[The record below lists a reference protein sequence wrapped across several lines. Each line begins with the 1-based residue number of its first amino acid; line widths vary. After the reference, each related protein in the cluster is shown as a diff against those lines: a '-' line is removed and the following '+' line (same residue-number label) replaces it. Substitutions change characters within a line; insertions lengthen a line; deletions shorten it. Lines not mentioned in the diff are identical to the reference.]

1 MTMNKTV
8 RNMNLLLQRILL
20 CIAALCVFCVLSSP
34 KASAEEPDVAG
45 SGSPFPIELHKKD
58 FPETWEWRI
67 VNFDV
72 SEDGTILL
80 LLENQHILVLD
91 SFFEP
96 KAYFS
101 FYDKNGVNCVQWKDH
116 HIVLYSAARSLR
128 LTYSED
134 GTPLKKEK
142 FDEKD
147 YKFYA
152 TFDAVRNKTS
162 AQVNQQSFQLIR
174 DVGFYRFILLEG
186 RYSYQSLA
194 AITEDG
200 TERIVYQ
207 GRSVARQ
214 FWLFVL
220 LVHIIGGLSGWRI
233 WACFRSKKT
242 TRGNTGPL
250 PEPCKWLLNSYRKK
264 RKSEVVE

>member
-1 MTMNKTV
+1 M
-8 RNMNLLLQRILL
+8 
-20 CIAALCVFCVLSSP
+20 AALCVFCALFP
-34 KASAEEPDVAG
+34 LRASAEEPEAAEMD
-45 SGSPFPIELHKKD
+45 SSFPIELHRRD
-58 FPETWEWRI
+58 LPETCDRRI

-72 SEDGTILL
+72 SEDGMILL
-80 LLENQHILVLD
+80 LLEDQHILVLD

-147 YKFYA
+147 YKFYGM
-152 TFDAVRNKTS
+152 FDAVRNKTS
-162 AQVNQQSFQLIR
+162 ARVNQQSFRLIR

-186 RYSYQSLA
+186 RYSFQSLA
-194 AITEDG
+194 VITEDG
-200 TERIVYQ
+200 TEHIVYQ
-207 GRSVARQ
+207 GRSIARQ
-214 FWLFVL
+214 FWLYVL
-220 LVHIIGGLSGWRI
+220 LLHVIGGLTGWRI
-233 WACFRSKKT
+233 WASYRSKKT
-242 TRGNTGPL
+242 AAKQFANGDGSL
-250 PEPCKWLLNSYRKK
+250 
-264 RKSEVVE
+264 